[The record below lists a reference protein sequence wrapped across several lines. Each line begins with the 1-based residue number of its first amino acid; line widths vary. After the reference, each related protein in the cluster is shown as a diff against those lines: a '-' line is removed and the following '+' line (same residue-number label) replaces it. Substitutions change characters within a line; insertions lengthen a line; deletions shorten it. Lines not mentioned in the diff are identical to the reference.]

1 MDPEELWSLGDEVA
15 YAVEITFSAGDA
27 IADFD
32 AIFRRLPVAAALARR
47 DNGQSFAG
55 AGRPAWSQYANAP
68 LALPDPAQAG
78 VADLRRHL
86 EQKLPS
92 YMMPSAFVAL
102 ESLPLTPNGK
112 VDRKALPAPEPARA
126 ASCEPFAAPRTPT
139 ERELTRIWAQ
149 VLRIEQVGIHDNF
162 FDLGGH
168 SLLATQLISRIN
180 GTFPVKLPL
189 RRIFETPTIAGL
201 AQAIEREGVT
211 ERAAIRSACSSQAVQ
226 GRPSS

>member
-68 LALPDPAQAG
+68 LLYLIRRKLVP
-78 VADLRRHL
+78 DLRRHL

-112 VDRKALPAPEPARA
+112 VDRTALPAPEPARA
-126 ASCEPFAAPRTPT
+126 ASCAEFAAPRTPT

-180 GTFPVKLPL
+180 GTFPVKLPVAPRFRNTHD
-189 RRIFETPTIAGL
+189 RRAG
-201 AQAIEREGVT
+201 ASHREGRGD
-211 ERAAIRSACSSQAVQ
+211 RAVAIRSACSSQAVE